1 MGELARYRLF
11 LSFLAVPVVVIVL
24 IVVLLVNAFG
34 GDGNETPPS
43 EQQTAVAQVEPTLAI
58 SVVTVAP
65 AQTSPPAD
73 ASATVTPT
81 VTPLAIATATNTP
94 VPPPV
99 EPTPTTGAAAATP
112 ASAPRGTAQE
122 YEVQPNDTL
131 SEIADSFGLTSA
143 ELAEANDIENPDE
156 IQVGDILI
164 IPATASGDE
173 RTPAATPT
181 PTPTPISATVDPEEG
196 LNVREEPTTDSG
208 VLEVLLGS
216 AEILLTGTRQTI
228 GDIDWV
234 ELVDGGWVQSQ
245 YLTIEGE

>member
-11 LSFLAVPVVVIVL
+11 LSFLAVPVVVVIL

-34 GDGNETPPS
+34 GDEEGASPG
-43 EQQTAVAQVEPTLAI
+43 EQQTAVAQVEPTLDI

-65 AQTSPPAD
+65 AQSSPQAN
-73 ASATVTPT
+73 ATVTPT
-81 VTPLAIATATNTP
+81 STPLAIASSTDTP

-99 EPTPTTGAAAATP
+99 ESTPTAAAAATP
-112 ASAPRGTAQE
+112 ASAPDGAPQE

-131 SEIADSFGLTSA
+131 SEIANSFGLTSA
-143 ELAEANDIENPDE
+143 ELAEANNIENPDE

-164 IPATASGDE
+164 IPAAAAGGE

-181 PTPTPISATVDPEEG
+181 PTPIPISATVDPDEG
-196 LNVREEPTTDSG
+196 LNVREEPTTDSD
-208 VLEVLLGS
+208 VLEVLLGG

-228 GDIDWV
+228 DDIEWV
-234 ELVDGGWVQSQ
+234 ELADGGWVQSQ

>member
-34 GDGNETPPS
+34 GDDNETPPT

-65 AQTSPPAD
+65 AQTSPAAD

-81 VTPLAIATATNTP
+81 ATPLAIAAATNTP

-99 EPTPTTGAAAATP
+99 EPTPTTGAAATP
-112 ASAPRGTAQE
+112 ASAPRGTSQE

-143 ELAEANDIENPDE
+143 ELAEANEIENPDE

-164 IPATASGDE
+164 IPATASGDD

-181 PTPTPISATVDPEEG
+181 PIPTSATVDPEEG
-196 LNVREEPTTDSG
+196 LNVREEPTTDSD
-208 VLEVLLGS
+208 VLEVLLGG

-228 GDIDWV
+228 DDIEWV

>member
-1 MGELARYRLF
+1 MGELTRYRLF
-11 LSFLAVPVVVIVL
+11 LSFLAVPVVVVIL

-34 GDGNETPPS
+34 GDEEEASPG

-65 AQTSPPAD
+65 AQTSPQAN
-73 ASATVTPT
+73 ANATVTPT
-81 VTPLAIATATNTP
+81 STPLTIATPTNTP
-94 VPPPV
+94 PAQPPV
-99 EPTPTTGAAAATP
+99 QPTPTAAAA
-112 ASAPRGTAQE
+112 ARALGTGQE

-131 SEIADSFGLTSA
+131 SEIANSFGLTSA
-143 ELAEANDIENPDE
+143 ELAEANQIENPDE

-164 IPATASGDE
+164 IPPAPADRES
-173 RTPAATPT
+173 TPAATPT
-181 PTPTPISATVDPEEG
+181 PTPTPISATVDPDEG
-196 LNVREEPTTDSG
+196 LNVREQPTTDSD
-208 VLEVLLGS
+208 VLEILLGG

-228 GDIDWV
+228 DEIEWI